1 MKKYLTILYVLFL
14 IFTSMCVFYMIKYPA
29 PVNLN
34 DYCKC
39 IKEECKDSFISI
51 FINGSIILVPKTNCE
66 CIKKICPPEM
76 VE

>member
-1 MKKYLTILYVLFL
+1 
-14 IFTSMCVFYMIKYPA
+14 MIKYPA